1 MNMKDIQKEKD
12 NRNLKISEVGITG
25 LNTPLFFG
33 PSAKKQLIIANVSM
47 GVDLDATLKGTHM
60 SRFSQIAYQI
70 KDKELNEKLLMTTLK
85 NIKNKLESTTSKINF
100 DFTYFLNKKAPISG
114 KPSSMSYQCK
124 IEYELNNENQFI
136 GYFQVKVPI
145 ATLCP
150 CSKEISRY
158 GAHNQR
164 AEVSL
169 RIKSHQYINLDDLIK
184 VIEKSA
190 SCELFSLLKRVDEKY
205 VTEKMYENPMFVED
219 IVREIGVWAKKDKR
233 VEDYIIKCL
242 SFESIHSHNA
252 YAIIINEK

>member
-1 MNMKDIQKEKD
+1 MKDVQKEKD
-12 NRNLKISEVGITG
+12 NRGLKISEVGISD
-25 LNTPLFFG
+25 LSIPLFFG
-33 PSAKKQLIIANVSM
+33 AAVKKQLIIAAVSM
-47 GVDLDATLKGTHM
+47 GVDLDASLKGTHM

-70 KDKELNEKLLMTTLK
+70 KDKELNEKLLKMTLK
-85 NIKNKLESTTSKINF
+85 NIKNRLASATSKINF
-100 DFTYFLNKKAPISG
+100 DFTYFLNKKAPVSG
-114 KPSSMSYQCK
+114 NPSAMGYKCK
-124 IEYELNNENQFI
+124 IEYELNELNQFI

-169 RIKSHQYINLDDLIK
+169 RVKTSQYINIDELIK

-190 SCELFSLLKRVDEKY
+190 SCELFPLLKRVDEKY

-219 IVREIGVWAKKDKR
+219 IVREVGLWAKKDKR

>member
-1 MNMKDIQKEKD
+1 MKDVQKEKD
-12 NRNLKISEVGITG
+12 NRGLKISEVGISD
-25 LNTPLFFG
+25 LSIPLFFG
-33 PSAKKQLIIANVSM
+33 AAVKKQLIIAAVSM
-47 GVDLDATLKGTHM
+47 GVDLDASLKGTHM

-70 KDKELNEKLLMTTLK
+70 KDKELNEKLLKMTLK
-85 NIKNKLESTTSKINF
+85 NIKNRLASATSKINF
-100 DFTYFLNKKAPISG
+100 DFTYFLNKKAPVSG
-114 KPSSMSYQCK
+114 NPSAMGYKCK
-124 IEYELNNENQFI
+124 IEYELNELNQFI

-169 RIKSHQYINLDDLIK
+169 GVKTSQYINIDELIK
-184 VIEKSA
+184 AIEKSA
-190 SCELFSLLKRVDEKY
+190 SCELFPLLKRVDEKY

-219 IVREIGVWAKKDKR
+219 IVREVGLWAKKDKR